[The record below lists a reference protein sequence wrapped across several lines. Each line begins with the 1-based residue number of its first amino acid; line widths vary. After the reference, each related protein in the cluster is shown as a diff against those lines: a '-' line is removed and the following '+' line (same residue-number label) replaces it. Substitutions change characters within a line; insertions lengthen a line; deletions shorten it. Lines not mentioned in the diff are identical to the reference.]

1 MKMKI
6 LTKIIVTLIIVI
18 ISLAGVTIVALFKDN
33 EYMNTYIKFKK
44 FKFYVLRRYIMKD
57 NNRLY
62 CIFSKKNSSLLNHY
76 LYDLNENTLD
86 ISNETYLCTS
96 EYGMYYD
103 KIAHSFTMYNDK
115 IYWIYNDYNHNVS
128 YIFIMNLSTKKI
140 YSVNLSQYGIMSASD
155 LYVFDKG
162 IYLFGN
168 KFENAGNETKIMHY
182 LFFFDKMFKN
192 YSITFNLSSH
202 IGINLHAIKDDGK
215 IYMWHSPDGYTEV
228 LILSDDGKL
237 LKHYQLEGYSYWMV
251 KKDSFLI
258 LYARVFLDDLSYKM
272 VIYRIDTLTNQIK
285 IINTTEEKTPYDVIY
300 DPNSK
305 EICGFSLKKPSRVT
319 EDAST
324 KIKFYYSKDGLN
336 FSPGLYLEIPGLCE
350 YLGDLSM
357 YQYTF
362 YNNSLYILLY
372 VYDPKIKES
381 AIGILK
387 IEDYPNTLKYI
398 PLLDRLKVYIIP
410 ITVILLVILVGYSV
424 YLVNNASPE
433 H

>member
-33 EYMNTYIKFKK
+33 EYINSHIKFKE
-44 FKFYVLRRYIMKD
+44 FRINGLDHYIMKD
-57 NNRLY
+57 DDKLY
-62 CIFSKKNSSLLNHY
+62 CIFSKLNSSFIDYY
-76 LYDLNENTLD
+76 LYEFDGNTLE
-86 ISNETYLCTS
+86 ISNETYLCTY
-96 EYGMYYD
+96 EYS
-103 KIAHSFTMYNDK
+103 ISPAVHNDK
-115 IYWIYNDYNHNVS
+115 IYWIYNAS
-128 YIFIMNLSTKKI
+128 FIFIMNLSTKKI
-140 YSVNLSQYGIMSASD
+140 YSVNLSQFGITAAD
-155 LYVFDKG
+155 YLYVCDRG
-162 IYLFGN
+162 IYLVGVKIEN
-168 KFENAGNETKIMHY
+168 ESSEIKFMHY
-182 LFFFDKMFKN
+182 LFFFDKIFKN
-192 YSITFNLSSH
+192 YSITFNLSH
-202 IGINLHAIKDDGK
+202 IGINLQAVKDDGK

-228 LILSDDGKL
+228 LILSEDGKL

-285 IINTTEEKTPYDVIY
+285 IINTTEEKTPLHSIY

-305 EICGFSLKKPSRVT
+305 EIWGFSLKRPCRVT

-387 IEDYPNTLKYI
+387 IEDYSNTLKYI